1 MEKLWHISKDDNRVQ
16 KLAENDKVMG
26 RLIERIGD
34 VERALRPY
42 PLKSLVRSIVG
53 QQISVKAAETI
64 FGRLKEKIND
74 EWTIAAFKKLTE
86 EDCKEI
92 GLSRS
97 KQKYIF
103 NLIEHIDNGELEFE
117 KLDRLSNEEII
128 KQLTAVKG
136 IGKWT
141 AEVFLI
147 FTMQRENVVP
157 IDDVGLQRA
166 AKRLYNQPD
175 ARGKTLLK
183 ECKATWGD
191 QGTIGCLY
199 LWEYIHQYQI

>member
-92 GLSRS
+92 ELSRS

-103 NLIEHIDNGELEFE
+103 NLVEHIDNGELEFE

-157 IDDVGLQRA
+157 VDDVGLQRA
-166 AKRLYNQPD
+166 AKRLYEQPE
-175 ARGKTLLK
+175 ARGKALLK

>member
-1 MEKLWHISKDDNRVQ
+1 MEKLWHISRCDNRAQ
-16 KLAENDKVMG
+16 KLAEKDKVMG
-26 RLIERIGD
+26 QLIERIGD

-86 EDCKEI
+86 EECKQI

-103 NLIEHIDNGELEFE
+103 NLVEHIDNGELEFE

-166 AKRLYNQPD
+166 AKRLYDQPE
-175 ARGKTLLK
+175 AQGKALLK

>member
-1 MEKLWHISKDDNRVQ
+1 MQ

-103 NLIEHIDNGELEFE
+103 NLVEHIDNGELEFE

-157 IDDVGLQRA
+157 VDDVGLQRA
-166 AKRLYNQPD
+166 AKRLYEQPE
-175 ARGKTLLK
+175 ARGKALLK
-183 ECKATWGD
+183 ECKVTWGD

>member
-157 IDDVGLQRA
+157 VDDVGLQRA
-166 AKRLYNQPD
+166 AKRLYEQPE
-175 ARGKTLLK
+175 ARGKALLK

>member
-1 MEKLWHISKDDNRVQ
+1 
-16 KLAENDKVMG
+16 MG
-26 RLIERIGD
+26 QLIERIGD

-86 EDCKEI
+86 EECKEI

-103 NLIEHIDNGELEFE
+103 NLVEHIDNGELEFE

-157 IDDVGLQRA
+157 VDDVGLQRA

-175 ARGKTLLK
+175 ARGKALLK

>member
-103 NLIEHIDNGELEFE
+103 NLVEHIDNGELEFE

-147 FTMQRENVVP
+147 FTMQRENVVTV
-157 IDDVGLQRA
+157 DDVGLQRA
-166 AKRLYNQPD
+166 AKRLYEQPE
-175 ARGKTLLK
+175 ARGKALLK

>member
-103 NLIEHIDNGELEFE
+103 NLVEHIDNGELEFE

-157 IDDVGLQRA
+157 VDDVGLQCA
-166 AKRLYNQPD
+166 AKRLYEQPE
-175 ARGKTLLK
+175 ARGKALLK

>member
-16 KLAENDKVMG
+16 KLAEKDKVMG
-26 RLIERIGD
+26 QLIERIGD
-34 VERALRPY
+34 VERTLRPY

-74 EWTIAAFKKLTE
+74 EWAIAAFKKLTE

-103 NLIEHIDNGELEFE
+103 NLVEHIDNEELEFE

-157 IDDVGLQRA
+157 VDDVGLQRA
-166 AKRLYNQPD
+166 AKRLYEQPE
-175 ARGKTLLK
+175 ARGKALLK
-183 ECKATWGD
+183 ECQATWGD

>member
-103 NLIEHIDNGELEFE
+103 NLVEHIDNGELEFE

-157 IDDVGLQRA
+157 VDDVGLQRA
-166 AKRLYNQPD
+166 AKRLYEQPE
-175 ARGKTLLK
+175 ARGKALLK

>member
-42 PLKSLVRSIVG
+42 PLKSLVHSIVG

-97 KQKYIF
+97 K
-103 NLIEHIDNGELEFE
+103 
-117 KLDRLSNEEII
+117 
-128 KQLTAVKG
+128 
-136 IGKWT
+136 
-141 AEVFLI
+141 
-147 FTMQRENVVP
+147 
-157 IDDVGLQRA
+157 
-166 AKRLYNQPD
+166 
-175 ARGKTLLK
+175 
-183 ECKATWGD
+183 
-191 QGTIGCLY
+191 
-199 LWEYIHQYQI
+199 

>member
-1 MEKLWHISKDDNRVQ
+1 MQ

-103 NLIEHIDNGELEFE
+103 NLVEHIDNGELEFE

-157 IDDVGLQRA
+157 VDDVGLQRA
-166 AKRLYNQPD
+166 AKRLYEQPE
-175 ARGKTLLK
+175 ARGKALLK

>member
-1 MEKLWHISKDDNRVQ
+1 MEKLWHISRCDNRAQ
-16 KLAENDKVMG
+16 KLAEKDKVMG
-26 RLIERIGD
+26 QLIERIGD

-86 EDCKEI
+86 EECKQI

-103 NLIEHIDNGELEFE
+103 NLVEHIDNGELEFE

-157 IDDVGLQRA
+157 VDDVGLQRA

-175 ARGKTLLK
+175 ARGKALLK

>member
-16 KLAENDKVMG
+16 KLAEKDKVMG
-26 RLIERIGD
+26 QLIERIGD

-74 EWTIAAFKKLTE
+74 EWTIATFKKLTE
-86 EDCKEI
+86 EECKQI

-103 NLIEHIDNGELEFE
+103 NLVEHIDNGELEFE

-166 AKRLYNQPD
+166 AKRLYNQLD
-175 ARGKTLLK
+175 ARGKALLK
-183 ECKATWGD
+183 ECQATWGD

>member
-16 KLAENDKVMG
+16 KLAEKDKVMG
-26 RLIERIGD
+26 QLIERIGD
-34 VERALRPY
+34 VERTLRPY

-103 NLIEHIDNGELEFE
+103 NLVEHIDNEELEFE

-157 IDDVGLQRA
+157 VDDVGLQRT
-166 AKRLYNQPD
+166 AKRLYEQPE
-175 ARGKTLLK
+175 ARGKALLK
-183 ECKATWGD
+183 ECQATWGD